1 MKNKINSAIFALII
15 SASIISCKENK
26 TAETVDTSITPVENN
41 IPVGDNSQ
49 VSLDWAGAYSGKIPC
64 ADCEGIEKTVIL
76 NEDKTFS
83 MSDNY
88 LGKKEGKFETKG
100 KFEWDNAGSVITLTD
115 ANNDKTMIKVGENQL
130 ILLDQEGKEI
140 TGELAEMYIL
150 TKK

>member
-49 VSLDWAGAYSGKIPC
+49 VSLDWAGTYSGKIPC

-83 MSDNY
+83 MSDDY
-88 LGKKEGKFETKG
+88 LGKKVGKFETKG
-100 KFEWDNAGSVITLTD
+100 TFEWDNAGSVITLTD

-130 ILLDQEGKEI
+130 ILLNEEGNEI